1 MIKTTEK
8 IEGKLIQSINGADRQ
23 RIDIFFLEEEN
34 KYFIFLDCDTRRV
47 LLLTDELLMISVG
60 NTFEETLENIT
71 VSDSCKLTSRLQL
84 FGNSLYN
91 TQEMV
96 GYFYT
101 FEDLRN
107 AKIIKVPVEEI
118 IRDVKHVAHMYTQD
132 ISVQGA

>member
-1 MIKTTEK
+1 MIKTTER
-8 IEGKLIQSINGADRQ
+8 IEGKLIQSIHGADRQ

-34 KYFIFLDCDTRRV
+34 KYFIFLV
-47 LLLTDELLMISVG
+47 
-60 NTFEETLENIT
+60 
-71 VSDSCKLTSRLQL
+71 

-132 ISVQGA
+132 ISVQGV